1 MAMKNK
7 IFLFF
12 FIVIGVSGFQTLRAD
27 NALHLRFNLEAGYNF
42 ISTVTP
48 GGDLIASYND
58 RLEAI
63 RNVGFFT
70 VSGFENLTT
79 STHIPSLGAEIVLF
93 FNPRLS
99 LSLGADFYV
108 SSKAGYFDADVNDNE
123 IYYTYYRQYVLKSR
137 ILPIKSAFRYRFPF
151 QKFSVY
157 LEGGLAFYI
166 ENIKSLTAYEDGW
179 EQGTY
184 KDTWEQGELTLWKAR
199 GRAIIPFLGAGLRF
213 AVIKH
218 VSLSLETGF
227 PLGRIKS
234 FKLRDCCEPWKNGEP
249 LTLFDENGELSEY
262 GHDFMGLNV
271 GIFLVISL

>member
-1 MAMKNK
+1 MKNK

-12 FIVIGVSGFQTLRAD
+12 FIVICVSGFQTLRAD
-27 NALHLRFNLEAGYNF
+27 NSLHVRFNLEAGYNF

-48 GGDLIASYND
+48 GDDLIASYND

-70 VSGFENLTT
+70 VSKFENLTT
-79 STHIPSLGAEIVLF
+79 STHIPSFGAEIELF

-99 LSLGADFYV
+99 FSLGADFYV
-108 SSKAGYFDADVNDNE
+108 SSKSGYFDANVNDNE
-123 IYYTYYRQYVLKSR
+123 VYYTYYRQYVLKSQ

-166 ENIKSLTAYEDGW
+166 ENIKSLTTYEDAW

-184 KDTWEQGELTLWKAR
+184 EDVWEQGEMTLWKAR
-199 GRAIIPFLGAGLRF
+199 GRAFIPFLGTGLRF
-213 AVIKH
+213 AVFKH
-218 VSLSLETGF
+218 VSLSLEIDF
-227 PLGRIKS
+227 PLGRIQS
-234 FKLRDCCEPWKNGEP
+234 FKLHDCYETWKNGEP
-249 LTLFDENGELSEY
+249 LTLFDDNGELLEY